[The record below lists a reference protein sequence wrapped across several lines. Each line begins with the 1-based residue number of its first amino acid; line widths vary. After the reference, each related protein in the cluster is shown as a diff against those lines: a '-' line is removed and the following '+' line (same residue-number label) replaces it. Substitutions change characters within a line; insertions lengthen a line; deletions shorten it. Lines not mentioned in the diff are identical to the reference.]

1 MIVCAV
7 IVWRFFGMMRDIS
20 QEARDTRSTIV
31 IESFSLDTVDDYRK
45 FFMNFLFIIL
55 LMSVSNGGGSLS
67 YNWLDQQLL
76 LQKQY

>member
-1 MIVCAV
+1 
-7 IVWRFFGMMRDIS
+7 MMRDIS

>member
-1 MIVCAV
+1 
-7 IVWRFFGMMRDIS
+7 MMRDIS

-55 LMSVSNGGGSLS
+55 LMSVLNGGGSLS